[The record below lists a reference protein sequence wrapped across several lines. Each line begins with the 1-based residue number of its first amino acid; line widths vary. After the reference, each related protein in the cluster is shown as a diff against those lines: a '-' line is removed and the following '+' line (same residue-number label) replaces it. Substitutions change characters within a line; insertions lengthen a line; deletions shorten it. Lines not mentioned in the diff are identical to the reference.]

1 MKHEVSERVECVTA
15 VEVAMMMMMMLKVVM
30 AVVVNA
36 VEKEEAHQMAVAE
49 DRYRGEEGREAS
61 LKMVAEVAEE
71 VKELEVEVGAQKSL
85 RFGAGVTVVVV
96 VVHLNWEAEE
106 AVR

>member
-15 VEVAMMMMMMLKVVM
+15 VEVAMMIMMLEVVM